1 MEAKRRGVNQ
11 SIEEFLLSWNSSTT
25 AKHSSKLNATEY
37 WLHVKGTRFVR
48 LLWRLKQLYLSN
60 SFRMAARACLG
71 TLIGILF
78 VFVPTLYNAFPDAP
92 LALIYYIINLTF
104 FVQELHFGIV
114 MQASCLTAIALI
126 FGACF
131 GAVAALAAR
140 ASIGITI
147 VLAAIGTGLFT
158 ILHSDTRVSG
168 MVYYTGESNF
178 VFNLLDTRTLGNSSI
193 LYTMRITLVA
203 SALSI
208 VFSLVPAILIFPK
221 FSAQDMK
228 LSIRDALN
236 KLGSSMSSISC
247 VLFSP
252 YLAITIIDSNDSLR
266 GSMERLGGSIHS
278 GSKFKNSSSNSSDSS
293 LDDDDDTFQETLS
306 NSDVPTR
313 QIAVDPGTSS
323 WLKGSSYNLHVLES
337 ILEGDTLISAQGNI
351 KRARTLANYSI
362 FEPNLFQF
370 MRKEPIRLWLRVI
383 DAVEDLISRVDAIRS
398 VLEGGRRRYKADT
411 LQRWKGLIPVMK
423 ELYARMATTCSVLG
437 SCVSESSD
445 NRHMYAMRHI
455 KDEILQMEEMERKL
469 KSAVRSS
476 YISYWDSTRTLRA
489 ESTALELGPL
499 MFVLVMSKSL
509 LESLCN
515 INEEFFNLMIARKK
529 KSFRR
534 GYHNLFGW
542 TRSLFWSFEVWY
554 HTIGNIPRNK
564 TELYVLLGATEFHYF
579 VKKWIGEL
587 LIIIIFLVTPLYKY
601 VENFD
606 GLWLWMA
613 YMIYMTPTVEGTL
626 IGGLVT
632 IIGCGSGVLMGFL
645 LMNWKQ
651 SAMEPYGLG
660 AVIVFVTTVAV
671 YFMNGPFYSSLLT
684 TCTTLYVM
692 ILYQY
697 SPYEY
702 KATWHYPLARFVN
715 ISLGVIIAVFLS
727 EFILPHSALKEARQ
741 CLALAVRKM
750 SRWHRWLLSEYFEL
764 MGRHGDR
771 ELVYGTIK
779 VEPID
784 SRTNGKPDSNMAKI
798 WGVQNSPD
806 VEMNGIMDQRQ
817 QSLNEHTENQTLG
830 STAKESLKPV
840 NWKQEIQNDFNKA
853 LYWLGSVQNGVS
865 AKLHAI
871 PQVITIAVEYERKI
885 IPRLS
890 AFSTLLDYE
899 PFVTGHLAHT
909 HYDLFIKPLIE
920 DLLVLQESRKNFVQV
935 ITSCIMEGKPFNSI
949 AFVREFGY
957 VSARETTKAAWIVA
971 GYMRNTGT
979 ALFNSLNFTRDYFG
993 AWKHF
998 HSQPFSKGKLNP
1010 ETTTMDQIPK
1020 AQDLTQSIFEVEH
1033 LSNQLREQGLMP
1045 ITKDSMQQPLTTI
1058 TEEADIPSK
1067 AANELS
1073 IELPSRD
1080 GSHLDSEERGTLM
1093 SSSSCPNFENV
1104 AAANNNDEEKLGS
1117 KIVELADTFD
1127 TIEQKPSKKESQIP
1141 DTSNSNPV
1149 PVDDEVQV
1157 ELPSASVASLGLTR
1171 SYSRKTNRD
1180 TSLNSSNIQQ
1190 NKRRSNILW
1199 KTISKLNTSSAHF
1212 GDFSHGLL
1220 EAVFHAS
1227 NESKKAVPPIVENL
1241 MEGSK
1246 QVRLAQAR
1254 FYARYLQLEHAEYE
1268 RIFDDPASLV
1278 NHSGPATSE
1287 DQSDETS
1294 FTLYDAPYIRSA
1306 DDHILFLSAFFVSS
1320 YVFDGFKNLGLVL
1333 ADAVLDD
1340 LQDLYERHHI
1350 LVKKGVRRLEKRL
1363 KRQRRVYQRRKSHR
1377 QAKN

>member
-1 MEAKRRGVNQ
+1 MEAKRRPVNQ
-11 SIEEFLLSWNSSTT
+11 SIEDFLLSWNSSTT
-25 AKHSSKLNATEY
+25 TKPSSKLNATDY
-37 WLHVKGTRFVR
+37 WLQVKGTRYVR
-48 LLWRLKQLYLSN
+48 LLWRLKKLYLSN
-60 SFRMAARACLG
+60 AFRMAARACLG

-78 VFVPTLYNAFPDAP
+78 VFVPTLYSAFPDAP

-221 FSAQDMK
+221 FSVQDMK

-236 KLGSSMSSISC
+236 KLGSSMSSISS

-252 YLAITIIDSNDSLR
+252 YLAITIIDSNSSLR
-266 GSMERLGGSIHS
+266 GSTDRIGGSIHS
-278 GSKFKNSSSNSSDSS
+278 GSKIKSSSSTSSDSS
-293 LDDDDDTFQETLS
+293 FDDDDTFQDTLS
-306 NSDVPTR
+306 SSDAPTR
-313 QIAVDPGTSS
+313 QIAVDPGTAS
-323 WLKGSSYNLHVLES
+323 WLRSSSHNLHVLES

-351 KRARTLANYSI
+351 KRAKTLANYSI
-362 FEPNLFQF
+362 FEPNLIQF

-398 VLEGGRRRYKADT
+398 VLEGGRRRYKAET
-411 LQRWKGLIPVMK
+411 LQRWKSMIPVMK

-437 SCVSESSD
+437 TCISEPLDDGRISS
-445 NRHMYAMRHI
+445 MRHI
-455 KDEILQMEEMERKL
+455 KDEILQMEELERKL
-469 KSAVRSS
+469 KVSVRSS

-499 MFVLVMSKSL
+499 MFVLVMSKSM

-515 INEEFFNLMIARKK
+515 IHEEFYNLMVARKE

-554 HTIGNIPRNK
+554 HAIGNIPRNK
-564 TELYVLLGATEFHYF
+564 TELYTLFGATEFHYF
-579 VKKWIGEL
+579 IKKWIGEL
-587 LIIIIFLVTPLYKY
+587 LIIIVFLVTPLYKY

-660 AVIVFVTTVAV
+660 AVIVFVTTFAV

-727 EFILPHSALKEARQ
+727 EFVLPHSALKETRQ

-771 ELVYGTIK
+771 QLVYGTIK

-784 SRTNGKPDSNMAKI
+784 SRTNGKPDSHMATI
-798 WGVQNSPD
+798 WGVQNSSD
-806 VEMNGIMDQRQ
+806 IEMNGVIDQG
-817 QSLNEHTENQTLG
+817 SLGVNGHIESQPSG
-830 STAKESLKPV
+830 SAGKDSRNPV
-840 NWKQEIQNDFNKA
+840 NWKQEIQSDFNKA

-871 PQVITIAVEYERKI
+871 PQVITTAVEYERKI

-909 HYDLFIKPLIE
+909 HYDLFIKPLME
-920 DLLVLQESRKNFVQV
+920 DLLVLQESRKSFVHV
-935 ITSCIMEGKPFNSI
+935 IISCIMEGKPFNSI

-957 VSARETTKAAWIVA
+957 ASARETTKAAWIV
-971 GYMRNTGT
+971 GDYMRNTGT
-979 ALFNSLNFTRDYFG
+979 ALFNSLHFTKDYFG
-993 AWKHF
+993 MWKHL
-998 HSQPFSKGKLNP
+998 HSRPFSISETFSREQNP
-1010 ETTTMDQIPK
+1010 KQ
-1020 AQDLTQSIFEVEH
+1020 QDLSQSILECEN
-1033 LSNQLREQGLMP
+1033 LSNQLMEQGLVP
-1045 ITKDSMQQPLTTI
+1045 TAKDNIQQSLNPSM
-1058 TEEADIPSK
+1058 EENDIQRTASIG
-1067 AANELS
+1067 LS
-1073 IELPSRD
+1073 EKLPGGRD
-1080 GSHLDSEERGTLM
+1080 GSDSERDAIM
-1093 SSSSCPNFENV
+1093 ISSPTDETAS
-1104 AAANNNDEEKLGS
+1104 AAKNDDEEKLDTE
-1117 KIVELADTFD
+1117 IVELADTFD
-1127 TIEQKPSKKESQIP
+1127 NIQQEPLEKQSQIL
-1141 DTSNSNPV
+1141 DTNNTNLQSISE
-1149 PVDDEVQV
+1149 EVQV
-1157 ELPSASVASLGLTR
+1157 EFPSTSVTSLGLTR
-1171 SYSRKTNRD
+1171 SNTRKTNP
-1180 TSLNSSNIQQ
+1180 SSSVNSNSIQQ
-1190 NKRRSNILW
+1190 NKRRSGIFW

-1227 NESKKAVPPIVENL
+1227 NESKKTVPPIIENL
-1241 MEGSK
+1241 LEGSK

-1254 FYARYLQLEHAEYE
+1254 FYARYLQLEHAEYQ
-1268 RIFDDPASLV
+1268 RTFDDSDTFVSFEAP
-1278 NHSGPATSE
+1278 GPFE
-1287 DQSDETS
+1287 DQTTVAPS
-1294 FTLYDAPYIRSA
+1294 TLYDAPYIRSA

-1363 KRQRRVYQRRKSHR
+1363 KRQRRVYHRRKSQR
-1377 QAKN
+1377 QPKT